1 MQVNRLESRLEQW
14 LSPLKATVEG
24 QSLCAL
30 ENRPEILPAAQ
41 LCINSKQLKDGDI
54 FLALP
59 GVSGHGNQ
67 FIEVALLQGAALVI
81 TDQLLPAQSELAED
95 PRVLLWPDLAAALPA
110 VVSRFYQDAA
120 SQLKLVGITG
130 TNGKSSTAIF
140 VNQLSRL
147 LGERAAVI
155 GTLGYGEFPTFT
167 PLQNTTPHLVDL
179 HKIFSGMRANGCQLV
194 AMEVS
199 SHALIQQRV
208 AGLEFAV
215 AVFTNLSHDHLDYH
229 GTMEAYFDAKAMLFQ
244 PTLANAAVINVSD
257 DYGKKLAALTPLQT
271 LAYGR
276 LADCQGFTRFLAYD
290 HLQTDGHGFRCQLH
304 SHLGH
309 FQLHIP
315 LLAEFNVQNVLA
327 AMGAQLLLGHD
338 LSDIVK
344 AVSRLA
350 AVPGRMEQLLFPDD
364 VSVVIDYAHTPDALQ
379 QSLVALR
386 QQSRGRLW
394 CVFGCGGDRDKA
406 KRPVMGR
413 IAEQYA
419 DHVIITADNPR
430 TEAVIDICNDIAAG
444 MVTGANCQIETDRE
458 SAIKLA
464 LIEAHAGDMILVAG
478 KGHESYQVIGST
490 VRDYDERKFI
500 NSLLAEM
507 CR

>member
-1 MQVNRLESRLEQW
+1 MQVNRLEQW

-30 ENRPEILPAAQ
+30 ENRPEILPASQ
-41 LCINSKQLKDGDI
+41 LCINTKQLKEGDI
-54 FLALP
+54 FLAIP
-59 GVSGHGNQ
+59 GVSCHGHQ
-67 FIEVALLQGAALVI
+67 FIAAALQQGAVLVL
-81 TDQLLPAQSELAED
+81 TDQLSPDQSDLAED
-95 PRVLLWPDLAAALPA
+95 PRILVWPDLMAALPV
-110 VVSRFYQDAA
+110 VVSRFYLEAA
-120 SQLKLVGITG
+120 SQLKLVGLTG

-155 GTLGYGEFPTFT
+155 GTLGYGEFPNFT

-179 HKIFSGMRANGCQLV
+179 HKIFSGMRAAGCQLV

-208 AGLEFAV
+208 AGLDFAV

-229 GTMEAYFDAKAMLFQ
+229 GTMQAYFEAKALLFH
-244 PTLANAAVINVSD
+244 PTLASAAVINVSD
-257 DYGKKLAALTPLQT
+257 DYGQKLAAITPLPT

-290 HLQTDGHGFRCQLH
+290 QLHTDGHGFRCQLH
-304 SHLGH
+304 SHLGQ
-309 FQLHIP
+309 FPLHIP

-338 LSDIVK
+338 LSDIIK

-350 AVPGRMEQLLFPDD
+350 PVPGRMEQLQFPGE

-444 MVTGANCQIETDRE
+444 MVTGANCQIEPDRE

-500 NSLLAEM
+500 HSLLAEM

>member
-1 MQVNRLESRLEQW
+1 MQVNRLQQW
-14 LSPLKATVEG
+14 LSPFKATVEG

-30 ENRPEILPAAQ
+30 EQRPEILPAAQ
-41 LCINSKQLKDGDI
+41 LCINSKQLKEGDI

-59 GVSGHGNQ
+59 GITCHGNQ
-67 FIEVALLQGAALVI
+67 FIGAALQQGAALVL
-81 TDQLLPAQSELAED
+81 TDQLLPAQSHLVHD
-95 PRVLLWPDLAAALPA
+95 PRILLWPDLAAVLPA
-110 VVSRFYQDAA
+110 VVSSFYLEAA

-140 VNQLSRL
+140 VNQLSHL

-155 GTLGYGEFPTFT
+155 GTLGFGEFPALT

-179 HKIFSGMRANGCQLV
+179 HKIFSGVRAAGCQLV

-199 SHALIQQRV
+199 SHALVQQRV
-208 AGLEFAV
+208 AGLDFAV

-229 GTMEAYFDAKAMLFQ
+229 GTMQAYFEAKALLFQ
-244 PTLANAAVINVSD
+244 PELAKAAVINVSD
-257 DYGKKLAALTPLQT
+257 EYGRQLAASTPLQT

-276 LADCQGFTRFLAYD
+276 LEDCKGFTRYLAYD
-290 HLQTDGHGFRCQLH
+290 QLHSDGHGFRCQLH
-304 SHLGH
+304 SHVGH
-309 FQLHIP
+309 FHLHIP

-327 AMGAQLLLGHD
+327 AMGTHLLLGHG
-338 LSDIVK
+338 LPQIIK
-344 AVSRLA
+344 AVSRLT
-350 AVPGRMEQLLFPDD
+350 AVPGRMEQFQFPDD

-379 QSLVALR
+379 QSLMALR
-386 QQSRGRLW
+386 QQVRGRLW
-394 CVFGCGGDRDKA
+394 CVFGCGGDRDKS

-444 MVTGANCQIETDRE
+444 MVTGANYQIETDRE

-478 KGHESYQVIGST
+478 KGHEPYQVIGTT

>member
-1 MQVNRLESRLEQW
+1 MQVNRLEAW
-14 LSPLKATVEG
+14 LSPFKATVEG

-30 ENRPEILPAAQ
+30 ENRPEILAAAQ
-41 LCINSKQLKDGDI
+41 LSINSKQLNPGDI

-59 GVSGHGNQ
+59 GVSRHGNQ
-67 FIEVALLQGAALVI
+67 FIAAALQQGAALVL
-81 TDQLLPAQSELAED
+81 TDQLLPEQSDLATD
-95 PRVLLWPDLAAALPA
+95 PRVLVWPDLVAVLPA
-110 VVSRFYQDAA
+110 VVSRFYLEAA
-120 SQLKLVGITG
+120 AQLKLVGITG

-155 GTLGYGEFPTFT
+155 GTLGFGEFPSFT

-179 HKIFSGMRANGCQLV
+179 HKIFSKMRAAGCQLV

-199 SHALIQQRV
+199 SHALVQQRV
-208 AGLEFAV
+208 AGLDFAV

-229 GTMEAYFDAKAMLFQ
+229 GNMQAYFEAKAMLFQ
-244 PTLANAAVINVSD
+244 PNLAKAAVINVSD
-257 DYGKKLAALTPLQT
+257 EHGKQLAALTPLQT

-276 LADCQGFTRFLAYD
+276 LQDCQGFTRYLAYD
-290 HLQTDGHGFRCQLH
+290 QLQSDGHGFRCQLH
-304 SHLGH
+304 SHLGQ

-327 AMGAQLLLGHD
+327 AMGAQLLLGHG
-338 LSDIVK
+338 LSDIIK

-350 AVPGRMEQLLFPDD
+350 AVPGRMEQLQFPDE
-364 VSVVIDYAHTPDALQ
+364 VTVVIDYAHTPDALQ

-444 MVTGANCQIETDRE
+444 MVTAANCQIETDRE

-478 KGHESYQVIGST
+478 KGHEAYQVIGTT

-500 NSLLAEM
+500 HSLLAEM